1 MHGHRAVLLF
11 LASRMALL
19 APEAA
24 PLAASEGQ
32 APPALPPMKPPSP
45 LPTVWS
51 PPLPPPGVL
60 DSLQQ
65 RFGVDV
71 RPQKS
76 LVKELL
82 VDAMH
87 AAAAAQ

>member
-1 MHGHRAVLLF
+1 M
-11 LASRMALL
+11 
-19 APEAA
+19 
-24 PLAASEGQ
+24 
-32 APPALPPMKPPSP
+32 PPSP
-45 LPTVWS
+45 LPTVWFS
-51 PPLPPPGVL
+51 PPLPSPSPGVL